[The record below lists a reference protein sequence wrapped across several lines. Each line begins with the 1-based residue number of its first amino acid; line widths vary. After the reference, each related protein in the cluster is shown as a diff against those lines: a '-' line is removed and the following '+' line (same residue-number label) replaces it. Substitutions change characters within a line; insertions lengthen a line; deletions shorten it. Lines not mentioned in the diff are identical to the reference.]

1 MSSTAARYIS
11 SSQRHIGQ
19 IFFQRVT
26 ELGDRPFARYQKGAA
41 VETVSWR
48 EFGSMTRALL
58 LGLRER
64 GLRSGDTIA
73 IIGNNR
79 IRWLCADLATLASG
93 LPNVVISPSL
103 SDPMLLKVL
112 RHAGCRT
119 AFVQDELA
127 TGRLLQLRGHLP
139 DLEQIVVMDAGDDL
153 RVSGVLG
160 FEKLLQ
166 LGARQ
171 SEARLWD
178 ILESVH
184 ADDLATIMYTSG
196 STGEPKGVMR
206 THHNLLANITNGQ
219 ELVMSAREDL
229 LVIVLS
235 LNHLYGRFGF
245 LKSAVSG
252 RSVALVE
259 STELELDLDTITA
272 LAGTAMAI
280 VPRVM
285 ERLWNEI
292 LDREDNRSTWSEL
305 EELDRRARDCGLD
318 EAAQA
323 RFQALRQSM
332 SQSARRLLGGRM
344 KYISYGGAAMPPRI
358 MRFFQLIGIPLLGSY
373 GLTECGG
380 VTLSGIGEQRPG
392 NLGKPFP
399 NVQISIAEDS
409 EILVRGPTVTPG
421 YFKDPQASSA
431 AFDADGW
438 FCTGDLGALEADGS
452 LTIVGRKKDVFYCTD
467 GSNIYPRFI
476 ELRLENEPFIRQAI
490 LLGDHLPFIAALI
503 VPDRARIGAA
513 IGRDAADLSAPE
525 ISSSLWKAVEWVNQG
540 LEATER
546 IRRFAVCESDFP
558 PQARSVNVFQKVKID
573 RAWVAEHFKTEIAA
587 LYTNEPQGGQP

>member
-1 MSSTAARYIS
+1 MSLTAAQYIS
-11 SSQRHIGQ
+11 SSLRHIGQ

-64 GLRSGDTIA
+64 GLRPADTIA
-73 IIGNNR
+73 IIGNNS

-93 LPNVVISPSL
+93 LPNVVVSPSL

-112 RHAGCRT
+112 RHAGCRA
-119 AFVQDELA
+119 AFVQNERA
-127 TGRLLQLRGHLP
+127 IGRLIQLRGHLP
-139 DLEQIVVMDAGDDL
+139 ELEQIIVMESDQLHLAD
-153 RVSGVLG
+153 VLG
-160 FEKLLQ
+160 FDELLE
-166 LGARQ
+166 LGARRDDALLR
-171 SEARLWD
+171 E
-178 ILESVH
+178 ILETVH
-184 ADDLATIMYTSG
+184 PDDLATIMYTSG

-206 THHNLLANITNGQ
+206 TQDNLLANITNGQ
-219 ELVMSAREDL
+219 ELVLSAAEDL

-245 LKSAVSG
+245 LKSAVTG

-259 STELELDLDTITA
+259 STELELDLDTIRA
-272 LAGTAMAI
+272 LAGTAMAT

-292 LDREDNRSTWSEL
+292 LDRENNRSAWSEL
-305 EELDRRARDCGLD
+305 EELDRLSRDRCLD
-318 EAAQA
+318 EPVQQ
-323 RFQALRQSM
+323 RFDALRRHMTQSV
-332 SQSARRLLGGRM
+332 RRLLGGRM
-344 KYISYGGAAMPPRI
+344 KYISYGGAPMPPRI
-358 MRFFQLIGIPLLGSY
+358 MRFYQLIGIPLLGSY

-380 VTLSGIGEQRPG
+380 VTLCGIGEQRPG

-399 NVQISIAEDS
+399 NVEIAIADDG

-421 YFKDPQASSA
+421 YFKDPQATSA
-431 AFDADGW
+431 AFNSDGW
-438 FCTGDLGALEADGS
+438 FCTGDLGTLEADGS

-467 GSNIYPRFI
+467 GSNIYPGFI

-503 VPDRARIGAA
+503 VPDRARIAA
-513 IGRDAADLSAPE
+513 ALGRDPAYLTGPE

-546 IRRFAVCESDFP
+546 IRRFAVCERDFP

-573 RAWVAEHFKTEIAA
+573 RGWVAEHFKTQIAA
-587 LYTNEPQGGQP
+587 LYTDEPQGGQP